1 MGIENETFFV
11 MDVEGSGA
19 TPPEIV
25 ELAITS
31 VNDLK
36 IGARRWEWRVQP
48 NGPIAAAATR
58 IHGITQDDVA
68 KAPSIDDIAGEIM
81 TWTDGQRIIGHNVR
95 VELEIISRSIPDW
108 KPSMAIDTLRLAKAI
123 RPGLTSYG
131 LENLSQALNISEEA
145 ERLTGGRHHSAAF
158 DTVVTAL
165 LFIELISSLPANS
178 RMTALMGADI
188 LNNRQGVLL

>member
-1 MGIENETFFV
+1 MGIEHETFFV

-25 ELAITS
+25 ELAITPIK
-31 VNDLK
+31 DLE

-48 NGPIAAAATR
+48 NGPIAATATR
-58 IHGITQDDVA
+58 IHGITLDDVA
-68 KAPSIDDIAGEIM
+68 EAPSIDDIAGEIM

-108 KPSMAIDTLRLAKAI
+108 KPSMAIDTLRLAKAT
-123 RPGLTSYG
+123 RPGMASYG

-165 LFIELISSLPANS
+165 LFIELVSSIPANS
-178 RMTALMGADI
+178 RMAALMDADI